1 MTDPAVA
8 HVPEGGYGAYDRG
21 KKLDVWLKDANG
33 SDALGV
39 VWPGSRQVRTIF

>member
-8 HVPEGGYGAYDRG
+8 LVDDGSYAPYDRG

-33 SDALGV
+33 SDAVGV
-39 VWPGSRQVRTIF
+39 VWPGL